1 MMSSSLAAS
10 FGGLGSTRPE
20 EGRRERTSRLLFL
33 EDRRL
38 HLAAPN
44 SIVVSDH
51 KGDHSLS

>member
-20 EGRRERTSRLLFL
+20 EGRRERTSRLLL

-44 SIVVSDH
+44 LIVVSDH